1 MSEFKIGDLIVF
13 KTHPFVREFTNIKLS
28 AYSDYTSPIMVIKET
43 KEKSHDKE
51 TGRDI
56 GQQLHCTY
64 YNSRDGKFTD
74 KWINSNL
81 ANKLSFSA
89 LNHKILDDF
98 DLKKELIDLKKE
110 LISKNY
116 EKLIN
121 ENHLN
126 KKAILKSVD
135 LELFKTKIN
144 RTKENGELAETNH
157 LEFLPPL
164 MTIIGFKF
172 QDDKNKFCEKTG
184 IPLIELKCKW
194 YNSNTKSFSENF
206 LSIETLYRVNDT
218 QDILLNADLLSDIV
232 NSIEDNSFFNLP
244 ILPVNKCFNLEG
256 RDIRI
261 SHTLGRS
268 EAVLYKHYFYQMNYF
283 DYISQNK
290 SSITIDDSFTKKNE
304 KDVFG
309 KKYPDYNSRGFR
321 LKTTDCRFIIDS
333 YYFIRYKDAY
343 SNITKRIIK
352 ISDLFIYIKDFKK
365 FKETYTNLN
374 SWTVDDIAF
383 VKYNYEDDGSI
394 YIYLEGEIIP
404 DNRLPKKIFTDDN
417 VEIIVKT
424 NCLLRKGKIRN
435 FKINSILEIQ
445 EIIDGNFLFE
455 DLK

>member
-1 MSEFKIGDLIVF
+1 
-13 KTHPFVREFTNIKLS
+13 
-28 AYSDYTSPIMVIKET
+28 MVVKET

-56 GQQLHCTY
+56 GQHIHCTY

-81 ANKLSFSA
+81 VNKLFFSV

-98 DLKKELIDLKKE
+98 DLKKELDDLGKE
-110 LISKNY
+110 LTSKNY
-116 EKLIN
+116 ENLLN

-126 KKAILKSVD
+126 KKVILKSVD
-135 LELFKTKIN
+135 LELFKNKIN
-144 RTKENGELAETNH
+144 RTKENGELVETNH

-172 QDDKNKFCEKTG
+172 PDDKNKFCEKTG
-184 IPLIELKCKW
+184 VPLIELKCKW

-218 QDILLNADLLSDIV
+218 QDIILNTDLLSDIV

-244 ILPVNKCFNLEG
+244 LLPLTKCFNLEG

-268 EAVLYKHYFYQMNYF
+268 EAVIYKHYFYQMNYF
-283 DYISQNK
+283 DYINQNK
-290 SSITIDDSFTKKNE
+290 FAITIDDSFNKKNE

-309 KKYPDYNSRGFR
+309 KKYPDYNSLGFKV
-321 LKTTDCRFIIDS
+321 KTTDCRFIIDS
-333 YYFIRYKDAY
+333 YYYIRYKDTY
-343 SNITKRIIK
+343 NNITKRIIK
-352 ISDLFIYIKDFKK
+352 ISDLLIYINDFKK
-365 FKETYTNLN
+365 FKDTYKSLD
-374 SWTVDDIAF
+374 SWITEGVNF
-383 VKYNYEDDGSI
+383 VNYNYHDNGKIFIHLD
-394 YIYLEGEIIP
+394 GEIIP
-404 DNRLPKKIFTDDN
+404 ENTLPKKIFTDEN
-417 VEIIVKT
+417 VEIILRT

-435 FKINSILEIQ
+435 FKLNSILDIQ
-445 EIIDGNFLFE
+445 EIIDGNNLFE
-455 DLK
+455 E